1 MKPNIQINVVAFEV
15 QSRVSYAKETKNIY
29 SDFQQNLP
37 SKISSHFNVKPKK
50 KKKRHMCLGLHAQK
64 VRVGR

>member
-15 QSRVSYAKETKNIY
+15 QSRVSYAKESKNIY

-50 KKKRHMCLGLHAQK
+50 KTKKKDICVWGYMLKMLG
-64 VRVGR
+64 

>member
-50 KKKRHMCLGLHAQK
+50 KKKKTYVFGVTCSK
-64 VRVGR
+64 C

>member
-37 SKISSHFNVKPKK
+37 SKISSHINVKPKK
-50 KKKRHMCLGLHAQK
+50 NKKKRVFGVTCSK
-64 VRVGR
+64 C